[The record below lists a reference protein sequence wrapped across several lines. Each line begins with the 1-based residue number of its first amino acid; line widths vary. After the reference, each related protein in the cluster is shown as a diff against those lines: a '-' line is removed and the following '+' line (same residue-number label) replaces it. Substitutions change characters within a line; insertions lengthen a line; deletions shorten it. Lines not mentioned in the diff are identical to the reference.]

1 MNGKKILITG
11 ASGFIGSTAVD
22 KALELGLDTWA
33 GIRKSSSRAYLQ
45 DKRIHFI
52 DLPYH
57 DKEKLRKKLR
67 SFVDQHGRFDYILHI
82 AGATQVLREADF
94 FRVNYEYTRH
104 LVDVLIGEGLQP
116 DGFVLMSTLGV
127 LGVGDEVDYIPFRA
141 DHVPKP
147 NTAYGKSKLKAENYL
162 KSLDDFPYLIL
173 RPTGVYGPRD
183 RDYLIL
189 MKAVKNGLNVGAG
202 FKEQR
207 LSFIYS
213 EDLVDIIFTLL
224 DKGITRREFLVSDGD
239 SYTDSEFNAIVQ
251 EALQRKRVLRVK
263 VPLWIVKPAAF
274 LSEKWAAL
282 FGRTTT
288 FNSDKYT
295 IMKQRNWAC
304 DITPL
309 REAIDFTPAHRLKEG
324 VAKTVTWYREHGW
337 L

>member
-45 DKRIHFI
+45 DERIRFI

-57 DKEKLRKKLR
+57 DKEKLREQLR

-82 AGATQVLREADF
+82 AGATQALCEANF

-104 LVDVLIGEGLQP
+104 LVDVLVEEKVQP
-116 DGFVLMSTLGV
+116 DAFVLMSTLGV
-127 LGVGDEVDYIPFRA
+127 LGVGDGGYTLQA
-141 DHVPKP
+141 DHAPNP
-147 NTAYGKSKLKAENYL
+147 NTAYGRSKLQAENYL
-162 KSLDDFPYLIL
+162 RPRQLSLPII

-189 MKAVKNGLNVGAG
+189 MKAVKSGLNVGAG

-207 LSFIYS
+207 LSFIFS

-224 DKGITRREFLVSDGD
+224 NKGITQKEFLVSDGD

-263 VPLWIVKPAAF
+263 APLWIVKPAAF

-282 FGRTTT
+282 FGKNTT
-288 FNSDKYT
+288 FNSDKYN

-309 REAIDFTPAHRLKEG
+309 REAIGFTPAHRLREG
-324 VAKTVTWYREHGW
+324 VAKTVAGYKEHEW